1 MSGFVKAMR
10 TEEADFLDK
19 YPIANH
25 VMNVIAR
32 RARRTKCLMSGLE
45 IGECFIGHKGLGI
58 TEAQYRTAKKQLKD
72 WGLVEF
78 KRGRRATDVGTVAK
92 LLNSKV
98 YDINLDDNNGSSTE
112 EQRKNN
118 GRTTEEQRKDD
129 GRATTNKECKKERK
143 KEDNSSKPC
152 KDKKD
157 RLNYEELRNIYNEN
171 LTNAPEV
178 QVITDSRKK
187 KLKQFFEQFDLT
199 PERFKNY
206 LTFIN
211 NHTEMKWAFE
221 RRPKNDGSGQFWNAK
236 GFDYFISEKCFLKA
250 KEDLQNDIR

>member
-1 MSGFVKAMR
+1 MSGFIKYMR
-10 TEEADFLDK
+10 SEEAEYLLS
-19 YPIANH
+19 YPNANH
-25 VMNVIAR
+25 LFMVMAY
-32 RARRTKCLMSGLE
+32 RARRTDHPMNGLKAGQCFLGDYSA
-45 IGECFIGHKGLGI
+45 IGL
-58 TEAQYRTAKKQLKD
+58 TERQYRTAKKQLTD
-72 WGLVEF
+72 WGLATF
-78 KRGRRATDVGTVAK
+78 KGTNKGTVGTV
-92 LLNSKV
+92 LNTKV
-98 YDINLDDNNGSSTE
+98 YDINE
-112 EQRKNN
+112 EVSDGQKGMQATDK
-118 GRTTEEQRKDD
+118 GRASD
-129 GRATTNKECKKERK
+129 GQATTNKECKKERK

-199 PERFKNY
+199 TEKFGNY
-206 LTFIN
+206 LRFIN

-221 RRPKNDGSGQFWNAK
+221 RRPKNDGSGQYWNAK